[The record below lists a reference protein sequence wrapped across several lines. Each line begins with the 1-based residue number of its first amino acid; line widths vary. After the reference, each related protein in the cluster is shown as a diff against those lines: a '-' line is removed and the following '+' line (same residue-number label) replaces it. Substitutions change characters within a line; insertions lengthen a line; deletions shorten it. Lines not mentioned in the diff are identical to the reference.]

1 MPCHCAPL
9 ESPWFLDS
17 LCNGGSLGKAD
28 NVSTNAVTLLRSP
41 ENALLGKWFCFT
53 TSYRCLGPT
62 FPWIPKAASGL
73 CQFILGHL
81 AKHRGKK
88 TADVPA
94 LHDLRPSVCSGSKSN
109 LQKDKFSCIYA
120 LYD

>member
-1 MPCHCAPL
+1 MP
-9 ESPWFLDS
+9 
-17 LCNGGSLGKAD
+17 LCSFGKSMVFGVSVMGILWEKAD
-28 NVSTNAVTLLRSP
+28 NVSTNAVTLLWSP
-41 ENALLGKWFCFT
+41 ENALLGKRFCFT
-53 TSYRCLGPT
+53 TAYRCLGPT
-62 FPWIPKAASGL
+62 FPWIPEAASGL

-109 LQKDKFSCIYA
+109 TQKDKFSCIYA